1 MRIKRNCLFPS
12 LLILILANFG
22 RLINSSKAKK
32 DKNKNIK
39 EQPIINITKWQYCE
53 GCKLTAILYTE
64 VLGKEMDKMQKLKI
78 TGGTTVDAFKL
89 AKNLCDN
96 DYFSVYQD
104 YIKYSCIRILNQYAQ
119 PFIEAFVGSGS
130 RSIMHESSE
139 RYERTKTVTFLNVFF
154 LNKI

>member
-1 MRIKRNCLFPS
+1 MHIKLNYLFPT
-12 LLILILANFG
+12 LLILILTNFG

-32 DKNKNIK
+32 NKNKNIK
-39 EQPIINITKWQYCE
+39 DTQPTINITKWQYCE

-78 TGGTTVDAFKL
+78 TGGTKVDAFKL

-96 DYFSVYQD
+96 DYFNVYQD

-139 RYERTKTVTFLNVFF
+139 RYERTKTVTFPNPFF
-154 LNKI
+154 LC